1 MKKTLLMALAV
12 CVVASG
18 AVGARKAKPAEG
30 RGQAIDLLAKGQSL
44 EAEGD
49 KTAAFTAY
57 EQSAQLA
64 PSPAAY
70 YNLGRLAAARGDK
83 AAAKEYLRKALEL
96 NPDYQL
102 AKAELARLGGGEA
115 SDGQASPMNVD
126 TLQREHQ
133 TIASLVNPVMVAEEE
148 TDPQLAQ
155 AALPAAPQRSG
166 AGDPPVVPVAP
177 QVVAP
182 PAGRAALHPQQPIKV
197 VNETKPLV
205 NDKSMGEKT
214 SLPITDAPAPE
225 TAPRTKD
232 DMPAIIPAASQGGAA
247 PSAQGGMPAMPASK
261 NTNPSAEDVNAV
273 AFGPTADGKPEK
285 TSLSYESP
293 TEMVLGTYAFHKDKA
308 ERYSA
313 ANRWGDAAMEY
324 YEALK
329 LRPNEAGLRAVYAEA
344 LARSGEPALAEAQM
358 AKAEAFAPNDPKV
371 YYRMGNVYRDQKQL
385 DQAIGAYRRAI
396 DLDPN
401 DKFVHNNLG
410 VVYMEKGDYANA
422 VKSFKRVVELDPAYD
437 KAVLNLGIIYD
448 DNLSDDEVA
457 AKYYQRYLDLRGS
470 RAGEVRRW
478 LDAIKKKS
486 GGE

>member
-70 YNLGRLAAARGDK
+70 YNMGRLASARGDK

-102 AKAELARLGGGEA
+102 AKAELARLGGGSGEA
-115 SDGQASPMNVD
+115 TDAQASPMNVD

-133 TIASLVNPVMVAEEE
+133 TITSLINPVMVAEEE
-148 TDPQLAQ
+148 ADPQLAQ
-155 AALPAAPQRSG
+155 AALPVAPQRAG
-166 AGDPPVVPVAP
+166 AGDAPVVPVVP

-205 NDKSMGEKT
+205 KDNSMGEKT

-225 TAPRTKD
+225 AAPRTND
-232 DMPAIIPAASQGGAA
+232 EMPAVVAPAPQGGAA
-247 PSAQGGMPAMPASK
+247 PTAQGGMPATK
-261 NTNPSAEDVNAV
+261 NTAPSADDVNSV

-293 TEMVLGTYAFHKDKA
+293 TEMVLGTFAFHKDKA
-308 ERYSA
+308 DRYGA

-329 LRPNEAGLRAVYAEA
+329 LRPNESGLRAVYAEA

-396 DLDPN
+396 DLDSG

-422 VKSFKRVVELDPAYD
+422 VKSFKRVVEIDPAYD

-448 DNLSDDEVA
+448 DNLSDDEQA

-486 GGE
+486 GVE

>member
-18 AVGARKAKPAEG
+18 APGARKAKPAEG
-30 RGQAIDLLAKGQSL
+30 RGQAIDLLAQGQSL
-44 EAEGD
+44 EAEGN

-70 YNLGRLAAARGDK
+70 YNLGRLAAVQGDK
-83 AAAKEYLRKALEL
+83 AAAKDYLRKALEL

-102 AKAELARLGGGEA
+102 AKAELARLGGGAE
-115 SDGQASPMNVD
+115 SDAQASPTNVD
-126 TLQREHQ
+126 TIQREHQ
-133 TIASLVNPVMVAEEE
+133 TMTSLVNPVMVAEEAA
-148 TDPQLAQ
+148 DPQLAQ
-155 AALPAAPQRSG
+155 AAVPSAPQRYG
-166 AGDPPVVPVAP
+166 AGDAPAVSAAP

-182 PAGRAALHPQQPIKV
+182 PAGRDALYPQQPVKV
-197 VNETKPLV
+197 VNETAPLV
-205 NDKSMGEKT
+205 NDNSMGEKT
-214 SLPITDAPAPE
+214 SRAIPAESAPEAAPRSSDEAPAVVP
-225 TAPRTKD
+225 P
-232 DMPAIIPAASQGGAA
+232 ASQGGAA
-247 PSAQGGMPAMPASK
+247 PTAQGGMPASK
-261 NTNPSAEDVNAV
+261 KTTVAPSADEVNAA
-273 AFGPTADGKPEK
+273 AFGATADGKPEK

-293 TEMVLGTYAFHKDKA
+293 TEVVLGTYAFHKDKGD
-308 ERYSA
+308 RYGA

-329 LRPNEAGLRAVYAEA
+329 LRPNESGLRAVYAEA

-358 AKAEAFAPNDPKV
+358 AKAESFAPNDPKV
-371 YYRMGNVYRDQKQL
+371 YYRMGNVYRDQKQQ

-401 DKFVHNNLG
+401 DKFVHNILG

-422 VKSFKRVVELDPAYD
+422 VKSFKRVVEIDPAYD

-448 DNLSDDEVA
+448 DNLSDDEQA
-457 AKYYQRYLDLRGS
+457 AKYYERYLDLRGS
-470 RAGEVRRW
+470 RAAEVRRW
-478 LDAIKKKS
+478 LDAIKKTS
-486 GGE
+486 VAE